1 MLAIFMSGLLL
12 GLGVGT
18 SCMAFC
24 TPVLVP
30 HIMADHRGGK
40 RGLFTS
46 IVFSLGR
53 LIAYLTYA
61 LSLGVAGETLSGG
74 IQSSASPMLIG
85 MGALLM
91 IYGVSI
97 SYGHY
102 IWPNVTSRIC
112 GHFSSHNSTFVLGVL
127 MGLTPCVPL
136 MMAMAYSLTLRGPL
150 PSIAFF
156 IFFWLGSSTYTI
168 VLGAATGAIGAFA
181 IARMQVERI
190 RRISGIALAAAGLLF
205 FSEGLKFL
213 SS

>member
-1 MLAIFMSGLLL
+1 M
-12 GLGVGT
+12 
-18 SCMAFC
+18 
-24 TPVLVP
+24 
-30 HIMADHRGGK
+30 
-40 RGLFTS
+40 FTS

-136 MMAMAYSLTLRGPL
+136 MMAMAYSLTLRGLL

-168 VLGAATGAIGAFA
+168 VLGAATGATGAFA

-205 FSEGLKFL
+205 FSEGLKLL